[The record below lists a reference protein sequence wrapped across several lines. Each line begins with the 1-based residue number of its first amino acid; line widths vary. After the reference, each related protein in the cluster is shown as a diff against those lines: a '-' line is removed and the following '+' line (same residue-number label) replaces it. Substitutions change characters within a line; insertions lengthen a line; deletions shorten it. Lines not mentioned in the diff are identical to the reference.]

1 VDPNPKELLTSI
13 LIGFIL
19 SSRVIYN
26 LEYFQ
31 EASMKRVS
39 FLLLAA
45 LLVLTLSMP
54 GSALAQDVPPTW
66 NSTIYYYNPGSS
78 AGNLGITFTPPTVP
92 SMDLS
97 NQPVAAHGFSSLS
110 IGSTVGYQGS
120 AMISAD
126 VPLVAVYKQFDVSGG
141 TYAPV
146 LYSSFDASQ
155 SGTTG
160 KFYLPSVLNSGYYVS
175 KVGIQNVESVPVTLT
190 LHFYDST
197 GAEKVTLTHKILDNQ
212 PSWMFQILD
221 DATDVPGIGSSFDG
235 SLVID
240 AVKTGGTTP
249 ARIVAAVED
258 LQSQGQRSY
267 AYEGS
272 GVPATDFYLP
282 YANCRYSTNQQSTIF
297 YVQNTDAVND
307 ATISVY
313 YYTTTGTG
321 ITYYS
326 PTAQIKPGAR
336 MAVSACDTKVYAKM
350 NGKNGTARITSK
362 QKLVVI
368 GKATSTDGLSTAFT
382 GQSAGGTRILLPYI
396 PYSKLISGERAT
408 LSIMNIGSATAT
420 KATINFYYKISDTSY
435 AAQKV
440 TIPSLPKYGKYTT
453 IPKVSGA
460 AINSDGNYLGAAEVI
475 SDQPVV
481 VVVRVAQTVTGIP
494 GIIALGEDYT
504 GIPCS
509 GGCQ

>member
-1 VDPNPKELLTSI
+1 
-13 LIGFIL
+13 
-19 SSRVIYN
+19 
-26 LEYFQ
+26 
-31 EASMKRVS
+31 
-39 FLLLAA
+39 
-45 LLVLTLSMP
+45 
-54 GSALAQDVPPTW
+54 
-66 NSTIYYYNPGSS
+66 
-78 AGNLGITFTPPTVP
+78 
-92 SMDLS
+92 
-97 NQPVAAHGFSSLS
+97 
-110 IGSTVGYQGS
+110 
-120 AMISAD
+120 
-126 VPLVAVYKQFDVSGG
+126 VYKQYASGG
-141 TYAPV
+141 AYAPV

-160 KFYLPSVLNSGYYVS
+160 KFYLPSVVLSGYYVS
-175 KVGIQNVESVPVTLT
+175 KVGIQNVESEAVKLT
-190 LHFYDST
+190 LHFIDSS
-197 GAEKVTLTHKILDNQ
+197 GVEKVTLTNKTLASQ
-212 PSWMFQILD
+212 GSLMFQILD
-221 DATDVPGIGSSFDG
+221 DASDVPGIGSSFDG
-235 SLVID
+235 SLVIQ
-240 AVKTGGTTP
+240 AVKVNGGAP
-249 ARIVAAVED
+249 ARVVAAVED

-272 GVPATDFYLP
+272 GVSAKAFYLP
-282 YANCRYSTNQQSTIF
+282 YANCRYSTNQQSTTF
-297 YVQNTDAVND
+297 YVQNAGSSA
-307 ATISVY
+307 ATINVY
-313 YYTTTGTG
+313 YYSTTGAG
-321 ITYYS
+321 ITYYT
-326 PTAQIKPGAR
+326 PTAKVAAGAR
-336 MAVSACDTKVYAKM
+336 MAVSACDSKVYAKM

-396 PYSKLISGERAT
+396 PYSKLSSGERAT